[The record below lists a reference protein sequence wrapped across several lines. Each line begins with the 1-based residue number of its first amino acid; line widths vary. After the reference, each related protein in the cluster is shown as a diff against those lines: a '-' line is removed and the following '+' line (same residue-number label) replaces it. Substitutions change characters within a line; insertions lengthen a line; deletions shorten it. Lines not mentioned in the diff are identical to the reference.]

1 MDLLKTMRL
10 FACVAA
16 EGSLAGCARAL
27 GLPLDEVARGI
38 DELEDHLGA
47 GLLRHGRQGLVP
59 TTAGQLYLQRVKR
72 ILAALDQADAMARRE
87 VG

>member
-1 MDLLKTMRL
+1 LDLLNAMRL

-27 GLPLDEVARGI
+27 GRPLDEVARGI
-38 DELEDHLGA
+38 DELEEHLGA
-47 GLLRHGRQGLVP
+47 ELLRPGHQGLAL
-59 TTAGQLYLQRVKR
+59 TTAGLLYLQRVKR
-72 ILAALDQADAMARRE
+72 ILQALDQADALARQP